1 MSDTNIVRPWQ
12 AGVLKKGLQYMTIC
26 KRTGDKG
33 TRCRHKKIIPKLP
46 KHKEPT
52 LSHHIPHTLSIRQY
66 QNPNHLPSTVHTP
79 TPTRMFV
86 CTYMHVHVQHVHTYM
101 YVHTVHGYM
110 YIMYELTEKY
120 EKMTINCCLATTF
133 YPF

>member
-1 MSDTNIVRPWQ
+1 MSKNDTVKLLLDEIVRPWQ

-66 QNPNHLPSTVHTP
+66 QNPNHLPH
-79 TPTRMFV
+79 
-86 CTYMHVHVQHVHTYM
+86 QHVCS
-101 YVHTVHGYM
+101 YV
-110 YIMYELTEKY
+110 LTSEHAI
-120 EKMTINCCLATTF
+120 TRNA
-133 YPF
+133 